1 MRRRA
6 GALRPGRGRADA
18 TRRATPSS
26 RVLHGR
32 LTGRGHAG
40 PVGGIS
46 RRRFLTRVGHARRG
60 ARGRRVLQGPRG
72 RVGLV
77 EPGLHRGRG
86 RPDRTPGDRPGGPG
100 SGARLR
106 AAPRRHRVGPGE
118 PRGGR
123 LGPPRPGR
131 RVRLRGRPPVAV
143 GRARDRG
150 RIVAERQWGVAPGWS
165 RDIASCQKSVVA
177 VLCVIGRDEGWL
189 DLDASVTDV
198 VGAGWSLEGD
208 ARAEARIT
216 VRHLMSMTSG
226 LDPGLRVAAEPGT
239 VWEYDNDAYHRL
251 HAVLEAAAG
260 TDLETLTRSRLWE
273 PIGVRG
279 ARWVRR
285 AGTGRV
291 SVDAAGHPLSG
302 LVMNAYDLARFALLV
317 QRRGRWGDRT
327 VVPAGAIDE
336 LLSPSSDLNPS
347 YGLLWWLN
355 GADAHRLPGRNPPLV
370 AGPLVPGA
378 PSDLVAALGAN
389 GQKAYVAP
397 SLDSVLTRL
406 GRSASGE
413 LLSALSGFDDEW
425 WTRLGAARVA

>member
-1 MRRRA
+1 M
-6 GALRPGRGRADA
+6 
-18 TRRATPSS
+18 
-26 RVLHGR
+26 
-32 LTGRGHAG
+32 
-40 PVGGIS
+40 GGIS
-46 RRRFLTRVGHARRG
+46 RRRFLAGSGTLGAALVVGACSRDREAGSGWSSPDSTAAEDGPTAPPATGPTAPDPAPDYVPPPDDTAWARVSPGEAGWDPHAL
-60 ARGRRVLQGPRG
+60 A
-72 RVGLV
+72 
-77 EPGLHRGRG
+77 
-86 RPDRTPGDRPGGPG
+86 DAFDFAGDRRSRSVVLVTG
-100 SGARLR
+100 
-106 AAPRRHRVGPGE
+106 
-118 PRGGR
+118 
-123 LGPPRPGR
+123 
-131 RVRLRGRPPVAV
+131 
-143 GRARDRG
+143 G

-406 GRSASGE
+406 GRRASGE